1 MNAGNGGSP
10 LPGSRALLWF
20 NMLTRNGNALRV
32 GALLFVLTA
41 CAFLPAL
48 GNDFVGQWDD
58 DLSIGQNPHIQGMDA
73 QRLRWMFTDVSYV
86 MRYKPLSW
94 VTYALIYEMNGLKPF
109 GFHLV
114 GLIFHCLNAVMLYLV
129 LRRLLE
135 AAIGLDETRPCE
147 PTVSLSAALGA
158 LLWAVHPLR
167 VEPVVWATDINYDQ
181 SLFLILISFWSY
193 LRAVVPRSKPE
204 HPKCWYWGAVAA
216 FALAMLTYPVV
227 FGYAA
232 VLVVL
237 DVYPLRRFDCGPGWW
252 RNANARRI
260 WLEKVPFMLLV
271 GIIFISLLGRLNPTG
286 HWAGKPAGTSVGLF
300 DKAMQAFYVWGYY
313 AWKPWF
319 PFNLSPVYTM
329 LVQFNPRSWPFLTSA
344 VGVIGLTILLVW
356 KRREWPLAL
365 ALWICHLVLILP
377 GLGLTEHPH
386 YASDRYC
393 YAAGILWPALIAA
406 GLARLRHH
414 ARYLGRAIAVL
425 AVLSA
430 ILGALSFRQSFVWRD
445 SITLYNY
452 VIAKLGD
459 DPYRG
464 EIYFRLGTCHV
475 KQNQVD
481 EAIQDFSEALKIYP
495 KEATIYNFR
504 GYAYARRGDHVKAI
518 ADFTDA
524 IRLNPREKLA
534 YDNRGDS
541 YVSKGDYAK
550 AATDYR
556 AAITLAPNDAGGYV
570 QLAWLLVDCPDPSVR
585 NVRSAV
591 ELATKGCDL
600 ADWKDPQIV
609 SSLAGIY
616 ATAGDFEQAV
626 RYQKKAVELTVAT
639 GAGQKQMQQILLQFE
654 QHQPPQ
660 K

>member
-1 MNAGNGGSP
+1 MNAGKEGSP
-10 LPGSRALLWF
+10 PPGGRALSWF
-20 NMLTRNGNALRV
+20 NALTRNGDALRV
-32 GALLFVLTA
+32 GVLLFVITA

-58 DLSIGQNPHIQGMDA
+58 DLSIGQNPHIQGLDA
-73 QRLRWMFTDVSYV
+73 QRLHWMFTDVSYV

-94 VTYALIYEMNGLKPF
+94 LTYALIYEVNGLKPF

-114 GLIFHCLNAVMLYLV
+114 GLLFHCLNAVMLYLV
-129 LRRLLE
+129 LRRLIE
-135 AAIGLDETRPCE
+135 IAIGPDETRAGGSAL
-147 PTVSLSAALGA
+147 SLSAALGA

-181 SLFLILISFWSY
+181 SLFLILISLWSY
-193 LRAVVPRSKPE
+193 LRAVVPRSQPK

-227 FGYAA
+227 FGYAV

-237 DVYPLRRFDCGPGWW
+237 DVYPLKRFDSGPGRWW
-252 RNANARRI
+252 NANARRI
-260 WLEKVPFMLLV
+260 WLEKIPFMLLV
-271 GIIFISLLGRLNPTG
+271 GIVFISLLGRLNPVG
-286 HWAGKPAGTSVGLF
+286 HWAGKPMNAPVGLF

-319 PFNLSPVYTM
+319 PFNLSPVYTA
-329 LVQFNPRSWPFLTSA
+329 LVQFNPRSWPFLASA
-344 VGVIGLTILLVW
+344 VGVIGLTLLLLW

-393 YAAGILWPALIAA
+393 YAAGILWPALIVA
-406 GLARLRHH
+406 GLIRLRHNT
-414 ARYLGRAIAVL
+414 RYLGRAIAVL
-425 AVLSA
+425 VTLSAVLA
-430 ILGALSFRQSFVWRD
+430 ALSFRQSFVWRD

-452 VIAKLGD
+452 VIAKLGY
-459 DPYRG
+459 DPYRA
-464 EIYFRLGTCHV
+464 EIYYRLGISRI
-475 KQNQVD
+475 QLNQVGD
-481 EAIQDFSEALKIYP
+481 AIQDFSEALKIHP
-495 KEATIYNFR
+495 NEPSIYNFR
-504 GYAYARRGDHVKAI
+504 GYAYARQGDPDKAI

-524 IRLNPREKLA
+524 IRLNPNEKLA
-534 YDNRGDS
+534 YVNRAGS

-550 AATDYR
+550 AAGDYR
-556 AAITLAPNDAGGYV
+556 AAIALAPDDAGGDV

-585 NVRSAV
+585 NVRTAV

-600 ADWKDPQIV
+600 TNWKDPQMV

-616 ATAGDFEQAV
+616 ATAGDFEQAIK
-626 RYQKKAVELTVAT
+626 YQKQAVDLA
-639 GAGQKQMQQILLQFE
+639 GAVGTGQKQMQQILLQFE
-654 QHQPPQ
+654 QHQAPQ